1 MSKDSPWISEFHPNF
16 QILKNLAKLPKRN
29 LDSEIRIIIPA
40 QPVML
45 DGLGRMNAITYEVSR
60 YPRMLHG
67 KTFQ

>member
-1 MSKDSPWISEFHPNF
+1 
-16 QILKNLAKLPKRN
+16 LAKLPKRN